1 MLLNK
6 NYFSLQAPQIM
17 GICNVTIDSFS
28 DGGKSFKTQDAIKNI
43 DWKPKSNLIYKELL
57 NTYNKLL

>member
-1 MLLNK
+1 VI
-6 NYFSLQAPQIM
+6 SL
-17 GICNVTIDSFS
+17 
-28 DGGKSFKTQDAIKNI
+28 KLIKNI